1 MKLLPVFQQIV
12 VLFLLMGVGYAANC
26 LHIMNKDSERLFS
39 RVIVNLTCPAL
50 ILHSV
55 TICGRL
61 ESGWM
66 LLQIFGAAVGY
77 FLLLP
82 IAARLL
88 ARLLHAP
95 AAHFNEYESMLI
107 YSNLGFVG
115 IPVIRAV
122 QCWVRMRSCMSLSL
136 SRCLTFRFFLMARF
150 CCSQQNGKQGNC
162 RFGK

>member
-55 TICGRL
+55 TACGRL

-82 IAARLL
+82 IAARPL

-95 AAHFNEYESMLI
+95 AAHFDETLNIAIKTETYKIASAPSTALI
-107 YSNLGFVG
+107 TG
-115 IPVIRAV
+115 IPTKPK
-122 QCWVRMRSCMSLSL
+122 LE
-136 SRCLTFRFFLMARF
+136 
-150 CCSQQNGKQGNC
+150 
-162 RFGK
+162 